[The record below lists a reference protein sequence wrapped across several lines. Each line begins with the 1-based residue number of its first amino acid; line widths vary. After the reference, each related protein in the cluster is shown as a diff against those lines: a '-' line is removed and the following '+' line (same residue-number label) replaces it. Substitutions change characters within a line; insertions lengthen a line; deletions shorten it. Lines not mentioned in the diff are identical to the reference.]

1 MEKLLSLL
9 NNRLDKV
16 AHFSG
21 GYILATIFPITEIY
35 GLLLA
40 IIAGK
45 AKEMYDSKHHDK
57 HTVDKLDM
65 YATWAGGLLGCLVL
79 ILRRSLNV

>member
-9 NNRLDKV
+9 NSNLDKV

-21 GYILATIFPITEIY
+21 GYILATALPITPAY
-35 GLLLA
+35 GLGLA

-45 AKEMYDSKHHDK
+45 AKEVYDSKHQDK
-57 HTVDKLDM
+57 HTADKWDM
-65 YATWAGGLLGCLVL
+65 FATWLGGVVGYIVLL
-79 ILRRSLNV
+79 IK

>member
-9 NNRLDKV
+9 NNNLDKV

-21 GYILATIFPITEIY
+21 GYILATSLPINPAY
-35 GLLLA
+35 GLCLA

-45 AKEMYDSKHHDK
+45 AKEVYDAKHQDK
-57 HTVDKLDM
+57 HTADKWDM
-65 YATWAGGLLGCLVL
+65 FATWAGGAVGYIALF
-79 ILRRSLNV
+79 IK